1 VAEAIIIYAN
11 ASELDL
17 YVQFD
22 DDAESPLL
30 IQLYEGEEGFLRRY
44 VATTEDLV
52 TGGLVAGTYYPS
64 IREGVVEYASEEDQ
78 IFESFDFVWDG
89 TNVVDSGQ
97 EILDAVEAINVQIE
111 SHSGGGVLNARIAYS
126 SLTPEDFLQIV
137 QGEEKLITFIVEAT
151 GRFASQS
158 CTNIVVKFAD
168 AAGTVVIKDEY
179 ESGDIERVT
188 EELDVQ
194 ILRCLLSASETAS
207 LVAGLLIIEIAFDNQ
222 KARLTHS
229 LNLLEQIEE

>member
-1 VAEAIIIYAN
+1 MSDVIVIYSNDAG
-11 ASELDL
+11 LDL

-22 DDAESPLL
+22 DDEIDPTI
-30 IQLYEGEEGFLRRY
+30 IQMIEGEDFFLRRY
-44 VATTEDLV
+44 VVTEVELANA
-52 TGGLVAGTYYPS
+52 GLAAGSYHPS
-64 IREGVVEYASEEDQ
+64 IRSGELEYYSDEDS
-78 IFESFDFVWDG
+78 ILTAFDFVWDG
-89 TNVVDSGQ
+89 ANVIDSNQ

-151 GRFASQS
+151 GRFISQS

-179 ESGDIERVT
+179 ESGDLERVT